1 MAKNNKN
8 NKKKNNKK
16 RIIENFGF
24 SFNLYLIGW
33 IIINL
38 LIFTYLMIRKIPE
51 KPNEIN
57 KSLLNTISEYENR
70 KI

>member
-1 MAKNNKN
+1 MSKNNKKNNKN
-8 NKKKNNKK
+8 NKKK
-16 RIIENFGF
+16 IIEGFGF

-51 KPNEIN
+51 KTNENN

-70 KI
+70 